1 MDECESARL
10 VRSQRLFW
18 GENAVAGVIASL
30 CTGNFLTGYLSWLG
44 ADAGFCA
51 LIGSLPQFGCVLQL
65 VSPLLFERLSR
76 RKPVI
81 FLMCFLFRFSLGFSI
96 LTPLLFGES
105 KARLTFIFILYFV
118 AYLAAGFV
126 TPALNQWVM
135 DIAPSFGRG
144 KYFARRDMLSAGCN
158 ALAGL
163 AMGWQLDCFVAF
175 GQPLIGFSIVFGTA
189 MVLAVVDAVLLASI
203 LEKPCVVSHVPC
215 FRGMWEPL
223 GHAKYKK
230 VVLYMIF
237 WYFSTSLATPFL
249 TVYLIQYMGLSYTF
263 LSSMTVE
270 TLLFSLVGNW
280 LFGTVADRAG
290 WKRVLLMTNA
300 LTASAY
306 LGWTFIN
313 TEIVLWAAPLL
324 YGVQSVCTSACAMA
338 ALNLQYN
345 GAPPTRRTTYMGT
358 TAAIGSAFSYAATL
372 LGSCLQRSWEPMW
385 GGQSIAV
392 LFAVASVCNGLCLVY
407 GIFCLENRS
416 NVSEKNSV
424 KNQTDD
430 GEKIH

>member
-1 MDECESARL
+1 MGECESARL

-18 GENAVAGVIASL
+18 GENSVAGVIASL

-44 ADAGFCA
+44 ADASFCA
-51 LIGSLPQFGCVLQL
+51 LIGSLPQFGCVLQI

-96 LTPLLFGES
+96 LTPLLFDES
-105 KARLTFIFILYFV
+105 EARLTFIFLLYFV

-144 KYFARRDMLSAGCN
+144 KYFARRDMLSASCN

-163 AMGWQLDCFVAF
+163 VMGWQLDYFVAD
-175 GQPLIGFSIVFGTA
+175 GHPLFGFSIVFGTS
-189 MVLAVVDAVLLASI
+189 MVLALVDAALLAAI
-203 LEKPCVVSHVPC
+203 LEKPSVVSHTPRL
-215 FRGMWEPL
+215 RGMWEPL
-223 GHAKYKK
+223 THAQYKK

-237 WYFSTSLATPFL
+237 WYFSSSLATPFL

-270 TLLFSLVGNW
+270 TLLFSLAGNW
-280 LFGTVADRAG
+280 LFGMIADRAG
-290 WKRVLLMTNA
+290 WKRVLLLTNA
-300 LTASAY
+300 LTAGAY
-306 LGWTFIN
+306 MGWFFISKRA
-313 TEIVLWAAPLL
+313 VLWGAPLL

-345 GAPPTRRTTYMGT
+345 AAPSNRRITYMGT

-372 LGSCLQRSWEPMW
+372 FGSWLQQNWETIW
-385 GGQSIAV
+385 GGRSIAV
-392 LFAVASVCNGLCLVY
+392 LFAVASVCSGMCLGY
-407 GIFCLENRS
+407 GVIYLENKS
-416 NVSEKNSV
+416 TVSAE
-424 KNQTDD
+424 
-430 GEKIH
+430 H